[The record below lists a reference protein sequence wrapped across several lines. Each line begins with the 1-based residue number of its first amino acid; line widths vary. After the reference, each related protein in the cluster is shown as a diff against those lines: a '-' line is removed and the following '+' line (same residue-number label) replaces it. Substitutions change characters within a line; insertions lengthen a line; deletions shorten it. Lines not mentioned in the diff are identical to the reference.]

1 MLLNEQIG
9 SSQLGTVFLLHGV
22 LITQDLIQR
31 FETYPNFD
39 SAPTTVIFG
48 REALFLAP
56 PQRVS
61 EDFFELDYE
70 FVCVGSG
77 SSWIRSNEGFV
88 LNMSPKNYS

>member
-56 PQRVS
+56 PPPNVS
-61 EDFFELDYE
+61 VRISSNLIMNLYVLDPGPHGYD
-70 FVCVGSG
+70 
-77 SSWIRSNEGFV
+77 RMKV
-88 LNMSPKNYS
+88 LS